1 MFLRSASAKYLLVSG
16 NICLFHSFI
25 QQLLVLYPDGE
36 DVKAKRKT
44 LKNRVLWNRID
55 VPLNETVI

>member
-1 MFLRSASAKYLLVSG
+1 MFLRSASAKYLSVSG